1 MAQWDVFANP
11 SPRMRQV
18 LPYVVVLQSD
28 LLSGLGTRLVAPLA
42 RQLPTQ
48 PGITARLSPALDVC
62 GERVTL
68 VAQEC
73 APVDARTLR
82 EPVASLRGQSH
93 LIIDAFDAVVSG
105 V

>member
-48 PGITARLSPALDVC
+48 PGITARLSTPIPWNPRQSNPLSRAKKS
-62 GERVTL
+62 
-68 VAQEC
+68 
-73 APVDARTLR
+73 APPPKATGVQVKMRMGARNA
-82 EPVASLRGQSH
+82 E
-93 LIIDAFDAVVSG
+93 
-105 V
+105 

>member
-1 MAQWDVFANP
+1 MAQWDVFPNP
-11 SPRMRQV
+11 SPRMREE

-42 RQLPTQ
+42 RYLPTR
-48 PGITARLSPALDVC
+48 PGATSRLSPALDVR
-62 GERVTL
+62 GESVVL

-73 APVDARTLR
+73 APVDARALR
-82 EPVASLRGQSH
+82 RPVASLREQSH
-93 LIIDAFDAVVSG
+93 LIIDAVDAVVSG

>member
-1 MAQWDVFANP
+1 MSQWDVFANP

-42 RQLPTQ
+42 RDLPTQ
-48 PGITARLSPALDVC
+48 PGITSRLSPTLEVR

-73 APVDARTLR
+73 APVDARALR
-82 EPVASLRGQSH
+82 EPVASLRDQSH
-93 LIIDAFDAVVSG
+93 LIVDAIGAVVAG

>member
-62 GERVTL
+62 GEGVTL

-73 APVDARTLR
+73 ARSTPGLCANRWLRCAGSRT
-82 EPVASLRGQSH
+82 
-93 LIIDAFDAVVSG
+93 
-105 V
+105 

>member
-11 SPRMRQV
+11 SPRMREV

-42 RQLPTQ
+42 RQLATQ
-48 PGITARLSPALDVC
+48 PGITARLSPALDVR

-73 APVDARTLR
+73 APVDARALR
-82 EPVASLRGQSH
+82 EPVASLRHQSH
-93 LIIDAFDAVVSG
+93 LIVDALDAVVSG